1 MAAPR
6 CFRHADFALV
16 RASTDSGGL
25 HLPQLDLHTAEHAA
39 TTGRDWLSWL
49 ASQDHV
55 WSAFQVASPALCEQ
69 IEKAISGR
77 VLDRKQWRRLLVS
90 VCLYVLRWQQRPT
103 PFGLFAGVTTAST
116 GLKTQAKFGQQ
127 HRLHWRANPSWLHS
141 VLHDLEHDPRV
152 LAASLLVVNNAGTVR
167 GERFVVP
174 KYLPGGNDREVS
186 AGMGEI
192 ELALRRTAP
201 VNCILVEAG
210 SPIRGQQLIE
220 RFRATFPHAS
230 GEQITTMLGELV
242 AHNVLV
248 TDLRAPAFCADPAQ
262 HLLDRLTCMVE
273 SSVEPLSRR
282 IGQLRNA
289 LRTIP
294 EPSSQRST
302 IAPVRPPLPTE
313 PSPRTE
319 DSPPVQGTPTSLVD
333 LELDGQV
340 VLPETVL
347 QEAEMAASTLLRVSP
362 SPFGTAAWRDYHV
375 RFRDRYGSG
384 AMVPVQEL
392 VSDAGLGFPTGFLGA
407 AREHGARVLTD
418 RDAVVQSL
426 VQEAVLD
433 RRTEVVLSEELL
445 DKLAVGDQR
454 AALPPDRVELAFTV
468 HAASPAAIDRDRFEL
483 WVTGA
488 PAPTNTMLGRFADL
502 LDEHAQHRLAGTYPG
517 GDAVMV
523 AQLSFPPR
531 LPANEAVTRSTDF
544 LPWLLPIGEHPPAA
558 EANRV
563 LRLDEL
569 AVTATSTQFFLIHRP
584 SGKPVHPYVPH
595 ALEPTVA
602 TPPLVRF
609 LAELPIARRAM
620 FGPFDFGAT
629 RTLRFLPRIRYR
641 RSVLAPA
648 RWLLYAHDLPGPRAT
663 GEEWQSSWQ
672 AWRRRW
678 QVPAHVVLTEGEQR
692 LPLDLDDPTQAS
704 LLRVRLHRDGSV
716 ELREA
721 GDPQQRG
728 WAGRPCEFVVP
739 LTTSEPRPTA
749 PRTGDRLPISG
760 SQPSENGAFPGTSS
774 LILAQLEGHPQRFDA
789 ILTGHVPQLQQHLA
803 EQTQRLWFRRH
814 HDTTHPESG
823 HYLQLWLRL
832 TAADHYGPVATRL
845 AEWADEL
852 RAAGLASQ
860 LSFETAWAQP
870 TKYGGDL
877 TSTEQV
883 FSADSAAAIAE
894 IAFADRIQLPREAV
908 AAVSMS
914 DVATALAPDR
924 ETGWHMLTTV
934 LPQQTGPLD
943 AAAREHALE
952 LAHQMYAEPQA
963 HAELRVSWQH
973 RREALAEYR
982 ARLDRAPEDVL
993 RALLHEHVRRTVA
1006 ASREKE
1012 ETTNRLARAVAL
1024 NALARRKTG

>member
-25 HLPQLDLHTAEHAA
+25 RLPQLDLHTADHAA

-49 ASQDHV
+49 LGQDHV
-55 WSAFQVASPALCEQ
+55 RAALQLASPALCEQ
-69 IEKAISGR
+69 IGTAISSGT
-77 VLDRKQWRRLLVS
+77 LNRKQWRRLLVS
-90 VCLYVLRWQQRPT
+90 VSLYVLRWQQRPT
-103 PFGLFAGVTTAST
+103 PFGLFAGVTTVST
-116 GLKTQAKFGQQ
+116 GPRTQVKFGQQ
-127 HRLHWRANPSWLHS
+127 HRQHRRALPSWLHGI
-141 VLHDLEHDPRV
+141 LHELEHDPGV
-152 LAASLLVVNNAGTVR
+152 LAEASLVVNNAGTIR
-167 GERFVVP
+167 GDWFVVP
-174 KYLPGGNDREVS
+174 KHLARGGDLEAS
-186 AGMGEI
+186 ADMSEI
-192 ELALRRTAP
+192 ELALRRTDP
-201 VNCILVEAG
+201 VNCTLVEAS
-210 SPIRGQQLIE
+210 SPIRGRELIE
-220 RFRATFPHAS
+220 RLRTRFPHAS
-230 GEQITTMLGELV
+230 DGQVTAMLGELV
-242 AHNVLV
+242 MRNVLV
-248 TDLRAPAFCADPAQ
+248 TDLRAPASRADPARY
-262 HLLDRLTCMVE
+262 LLNRLTCME
-273 SSVEPLSRR
+273 DGRAGSLTRS
-282 IGQLRNA
+282 IGQLRSA
-289 LRTIP
+289 LQPIP
-294 EPSSQRST
+294 EPSSQRLTTAST
-302 IAPVRPPLPTE
+302 RPPQ
-313 PSPRTE
+313 STE
-319 DSPPVQGTPTSLVD
+319 DSRCGRRAPMSLVD

-340 VLPETVL
+340 VLPEHVL
-347 QEAEMAASTLLRVSP
+347 QEAEVAASALLRVSP

-384 AMVPVQEL
+384 AMVPVQDL
-392 VSDAGLGFPTGFLGA
+392 VSDSGLGFPAGFLGA
-407 AREHGARVLTD
+407 AREHGARVVTD

-433 RRTEVVLSEELL
+433 GRTEVALSEELL
-445 DKLAVGDQR
+445 DKLAVGEQR
-454 AALPPDRVELAFTV
+454 EVLPPERVELAFTV
-468 HAASPAAIDRDRFEL
+468 HAASPTAIDRGRFQL

-488 PAPTNTMLGRFADL
+488 PAPTNTMLGRFADV

-517 GDAVMV
+517 ADEVMV

-531 LPANEAVTRSTDF
+531 LPTNEAVTRSTDF

-569 AVTATSTQFFLIHRP
+569 AVTASSTQFFLIHRP
-584 SGKPVHPYVPH
+584 SGRPVQPYVPN

-678 QVPAHVVLTEGEQR
+678 QVPAHVLLTEGEQR
-692 LPLDLDDPTQAS
+692 LPLDLDDPTQNS
-704 LLRVRLHRDGSV
+704 LLRTRLHRAGSV

-721 GDPQQRG
+721 DDPQHRG

-739 LTTSEPRPTA
+739 LTTSHSRPTA
-749 PRTGDRLPISG
+749 PRLRGRALTSG
-760 SQPSENGAFPGTSS
+760 GEPTQRGALPGTSS
-774 LILAQLEGHPQRFDA
+774 LVLAQLEGHPQRFDA
-789 ILTGHVPQLQQHLA
+789 ILTGHVPHLQQRLA
-803 EQTQRLWFRRH
+803 EQIQRLWFRRH
-814 HDTTHPESG
+814 HDSTHPESG
-823 HYLQLWLRL
+823 HYVQLWIRL
-832 TAADHYGPVATRL
+832 TSADRYGSVATL
-845 AEWADEL
+845 VAEWAEEL

-870 TKYGGDL
+870 VTYGSDL
-877 TSTEQV
+877 ATVERV
-883 FSADSAAAIAE
+883 FSADSTAATTE
-894 IAFADRIQLPREAV
+894 ITVVDWLQLSREAV
-908 AAVSMS
+908 AAVSMTE
-914 DVATALAPDR
+914 VATALAPDC
-924 ETGWHMLTTV
+924 ETGWDMLTTV
-934 LPQQTGPLD
+934 LPQHTGPLD
-943 AAAREHALE
+943 ASARDHALE
-952 LAHQMYAEPQA
+952 LAHQVHAEPQA
-963 HAELRVSWQH
+963 HAELRATWQH

-1024 NALARRKTG
+1024 NALARRQTG